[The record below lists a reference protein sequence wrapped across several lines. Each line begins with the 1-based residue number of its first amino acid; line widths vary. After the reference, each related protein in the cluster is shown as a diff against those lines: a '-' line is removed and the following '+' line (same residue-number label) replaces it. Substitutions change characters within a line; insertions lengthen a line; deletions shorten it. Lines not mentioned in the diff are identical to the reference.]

1 MATIIRCIN
10 GHFYDRDKSKRCPI
24 CERET
29 ISNKLPGAPVFSAD
43 NYDDDKT
50 EPAGPVS
57 KPKNQPVLV
66 GDKAMRKGV
75 SGGSADTEGITVGL
89 WSPRRG
95 TGYVTGWIVGV
106 KGPVKGK
113 DYKIYHGRNYIGKDR
128 DMDIVIVEGDS
139 SIAFKNHCSIVYDGK
154 GNQFYVTTENGMT
167 FLNGEPLREAKQLQL
182 GDIIGIGNCE
192 FEFVPFCREGRTWKE
207 EDDQE

>member
-10 GHFYDRDKSKRCPI
+10 GHFYDSDKSRRCPI

-29 ISNKLPGAPVFSAD
+29 ISNKLPGAPVFPPD

-50 EPAGPVS
+50 EPAGLIR
-57 KPKNQPVLV
+57 KPQNRQVRIDDQAT
-66 GDKAMRKGV
+66 GKGV
-75 SGGSADTEGITVGL
+75 SGGSADTEGVTVGV
-89 WSPRRG
+89 WSRQRG
-95 TGYVTGWIVGV
+95 TGYVTGWIVGI
-106 KGPVKGK
+106 KGPVKGR
-113 DYKIYHGRNYIGKDR
+113 DYKIYHGRNYIGKER
-128 DMDIVIVEGDS
+128 DMDIVIKEGDS

-154 GNQFYVTTENGMT
+154 GNQFYVTTENGTT
-167 FLNGEPLREAKQLQL
+167 FLNGEPLKEAKKLQE

-207 EDDQE
+207 EEKQE